1 MLLVS
6 DKWQEYEIVYA
17 GKGIKTER
25 WGQYILKR
33 PDPQIFWEMNEGS
46 NIKLFPDAI
55 YHRSNKGGGSWEYIK
70 KLPVE
75 I

>member
-6 DKWQEYEIVYA
+6 DKWQEYEIIYA

-46 NIKLFPDAI
+46 NIKLFAHNMACPRPLGSFCLI
-55 YHRSNKGGGSWEYIK
+55 Y
-70 KLPVE
+70 
-75 I
+75 